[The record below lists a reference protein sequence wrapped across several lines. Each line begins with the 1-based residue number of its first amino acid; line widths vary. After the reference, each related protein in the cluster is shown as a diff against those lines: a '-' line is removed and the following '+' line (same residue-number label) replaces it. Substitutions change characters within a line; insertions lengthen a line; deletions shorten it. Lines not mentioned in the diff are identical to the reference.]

1 MTELSS
7 DALEARLAPYR
18 AAYVASVIP
27 AVVIPGAITVETA
40 SLLRERLLEEGLCP
54 YYLPHRGR
62 YAVNDSFTEPD
73 LWEQLE
79 TLASAMAGQPL
90 SIFDARWSL
99 LRRGDYALTRDDTA
113 PLERHVELTLDVS
126 PVPAPAPAPAPVS
139 SAGGEVCYAHRGQ
152 LFFAAPQAL
161 GNLTLVERGPTIRR
175 YERYLTHR
183 AGDAEVI
190 RLRLSLRP
198 E

>member
-1 MTELSS
+1 MTALSAES
-7 DALEARLAPYR
+7 LEARLAPYR

-27 AVVIPGAITVETA
+27 AVVIPSAITVEIA
-40 SLLRERLLEEGLCP
+40 SLLRERLLEEGLYP
-54 YYLPHRGR
+54 YFLPHRGR

-73 LWEQLE
+73 LWEQLQA
-79 TLASAMAGQPL
+79 LASAVSGQRL
-90 SIFDARWSL
+90 SVFDARWSL

-113 PLERHVELTLDVS
+113 PLDRHVELTLDLS
-126 PVPAPAPAPAPVS
+126 AAPVGEGGS
-139 SAGGEVCYAHRGQ
+139 FGGEVCYAHRGQ
-152 LFFAAPQAL
+152 LFFAAPQAP
-161 GNLTLVERGPTIRR
+161 GSLTLVERGPTIRR